1 MKRCSTLIRLFSLPF
16 IIFSLLITLPCQG
29 SQQLNNS
36 FSAVATKAAKPSATT
51 QQLNNSTTQQFNLL
65 MQVRQREITGL
76 CIMETASDSSIV
88 GTVINEFGTKIFDFT
103 YNNGKTRVFNLIA
116 PINKWYIRRELRR
129 DFQFILTN
137 LKENGITVKRKR
149 IIYTLT
155 PITTSPLPGEV
166 LNNQ

>member
-36 FSAVATKAAKPSATT
+36 TT
-51 QQLNNSTTQQFNLL
+51 QQLINLL

-149 IIYTLT
+149 IKYTLT

-166 LNNQ
+166 PNNQ